1 MAQRVSTLHR
11 EPAQLAAGVRLYPDG
26 AARLGAVSDLRLV
39 HTGLG
44 HDPRRKA
51 VVAAVVTVAHSLDL
65 RVIAEGVETEA
76 KPIEQLMRGVTT
88 CKVSTAAAHGP
99 RTTSP
104 PSGLTDLSGQARPHQ
119 RPNATGTGS

>member
-11 EPAQLAAGVRLYPDG
+11 EPAQLAAGAATHPGG
-26 AARLGAVSDLRLV
+26 AARFCAVSDLRLV

-51 VVAAVVTVAHSLDL
+51 VVAAVVTVVDSLDL

-76 KPIEQLMRGVTT
+76 QAHRAAGAGCHYLQGFHCGRPRSADDL
-88 CKVSTAAAHGP
+88 TAQRAH
-99 RTTSP
+99 
-104 PSGLTDLSGQARPHQ
+104 
-119 RPNATGTGS
+119 